1 MPVAR
6 RRSEK
11 PVKEVAVGIVMK
23 ISNRADA
30 TVARRWAPGN
40 KRINL
45 AIGGVSANLIVECV
59 RDGQDENI

>member
-1 MPVAR
+1 M
-6 RRSEK
+6 
-11 PVKEVAVGIVMK
+11 GIVMK